1 MEKGLAERVISKDY
15 NLKVRLQARR
25 YTTEDIEDNIKL
37 IPKNPNVIIIY
48 LKTNEITDSK
58 TTKKKIKKV
67 VQFIRGD
74 S

>member
-37 IPKNPNVIIIY
+37 IPKKPNVIIIY

>member
-15 NLKVRLQARR
+15 NLKVRLQARG

-37 IPKNPNVIIIY
+37 IPKKPNVIIIY

>member
-37 IPKNPNVIIIY
+37 IPKKPNVIIIY

-58 TTKKKIKKV
+58 TTKKNIRKV